1 MAQPILLSKVYIIAG
16 PTASG
21 KSAYAIDLAR
31 QLGGEVVNAD
41 SAQMY
46 TRVSIGTAKPL
57 DWATHEIKHH
67 LFDICDQP
75 VDFDVTQ
82 YRERILAVVADIN
95 ARGKVPIL
103 VGGSL
108 FYIKSLFFPPHQ
120 AHGRSDNAASSVPES
135 VRLLSSAEQW
145 SHLREVDP
153 ARAAQVHMHDTYRVM
168 RALALWYENG
178 VKPSL
183 LVPTYKPP
191 FLANIVF
198 LSPPSDV
205 LYDRINQRTEQ
216 MVYRDGW
223 IEEVRGLMG
232 DAAWRHLVETKGFI
246 GYREL
251 AAWIEAGGAADQLP
265 IVVAYIQQETR
276 NYAKRQ
282 RTFWRSFVRQL
293 EEVGG
298 CEIKEI
304 DSA

>member
-1 MAQPILLSKVYIIAG
+1 MAQPILSSKVYIVAG

-21 KSAYAIDLAR
+21 KSAYAVDLAR
-31 QLGGEVVNAD
+31 QLCGEVVNAD

-75 VDFDVTQ
+75 VDFDVAQ
-82 YRERILAVVADIN
+82 YRERILATVADIT

-108 FYIKSLFFPPHQ
+108 FYIKSLFFPPHK
-120 AHGRSDNAASSVPES
+120 AHGRSDNAGASIPES
-135 VRLLSSAEQW
+135 VRLLSIADQW
-145 SHLREVDP
+145 NHLHEVDP
-153 ARAAQVHMHDTYRVM
+153 TRAAQVHMHDTYRVM

-191 FLANIVF
+191 FFASIVF
-198 LSPPSDV
+198 LSPTTEV
-205 LYDRINQRTEQ
+205 LYDRINQRAEQ
-216 MVYRDGW
+216 MIQRDGW
-223 IEEVRGLMG
+223 ILEVRGLMR

-251 AAWIEAGGAADQLP
+251 ASWIEAGEPADQLP
-265 IVVAYIQQETR
+265 AVIAYIQQETR

-282 RTFWRSFVRQL
+282 RTFWRSFMRQL

-304 DSA
+304 DVA